1 MIEIRKA
8 YPIDAYTLI
17 NIKDN
22 VWKNEFYDIL
32 PNGIINDMNK
42 NVEKRIEHLIDQ
54 INENNRVLVALVD
67 DKIVGYV
74 FYAKALNEDLDLAAE
89 IREIYILPEYQRKN
103 IGTSLFENV
112 VDELKK
118 LGYNSIVLN
127 LPINSRSVLFFI
139 KLGFIKK
146 DVCIKLINGYKI
158 RCDLMYYEF
167 ENTSREFTNEW
178 NDIYVKAEENLYLL
192 NNINREIAVISTD
205 SGNMYIGLGIKRR
218 VCPLEV
224 AVANMH
230 ASSDKNISKIIIL
243 NKESKPV
250 LPCGRCR
257 DLLIGLGE
265 EKALILFDYGSL
277 KTITMKEL
285 NPYYKDE
292 EKV

>member
-42 NVEKRIEHLIDQ
+42 NVDKRIEHLIDQ

-89 IREIYILPEYQRKN
+89 IRELYILPDYQRKN
-103 IGTSLFENV
+103 IGTSLFESV

-118 LGYNSIVLN
+118 LGYNSVILN
-127 LPINSRSVLFFI
+127 LPINSRSVLFFV

-158 RCDLMYYEF
+158 RCDFMYYEF
-167 ENTSREFTNEW
+167 ENTYKEFTNEW

-192 NNINREIAVISTD
+192 NNVNREIAVISTD

>member
-1 MIEIRKA
+1 
-8 YPIDAYTLI
+8 
-17 NIKDN
+17 
-22 VWKNEFYDIL
+22 
-32 PNGIINDMNK
+32 
-42 NVEKRIEHLIDQ
+42 
-54 INENNRVLVALVD
+54 
-67 DKIVGYV
+67 
-74 FYAKALNEDLDLAAE
+74 
-89 IREIYILPEYQRKN
+89 
-103 IGTSLFENV
+103 
-112 VDELKK
+112 
-118 LGYNSIVLN
+118 
-127 LPINSRSVLFFI
+127 
-139 KLGFIKK
+139 
-146 DVCIKLINGYKI
+146 
-158 RCDLMYYEF
+158 
-167 ENTSREFTNEW
+167 
-178 NDIYVKAEENLYLL
+178 
-192 NNINREIAVISTD
+192 
-205 SGNMYIGLGIKRR
+205 MYIGLGIKRR

>member
-89 IREIYILPEYQRKN
+89 IRELYILPEYQRKN

-158 RCDLMYYEF
+158 RCDLMYYDF
-167 ENTSREFTNEW
+167 KNTSREFTNEW

>member
-42 NVEKRIEHLIDQ
+42 NIEKRIEHLIDQ

-67 DKIVGYV
+67 DKIVGYI

-89 IREIYILPEYQRKN
+89 IREIYILPDYQRKN
-103 IGTSLFENV
+103 IGTSLFESV

-127 LPINSRSVLFFI
+127 LPINSRSVLFFL
-139 KLGFIKK
+139 KLGFLKK

-192 NNINREIAVISTD
+192 NNVNREVAVISTD

>member
-89 IREIYILPEYQRKN
+89 IRELYILPDYQRKN
-103 IGTSLFENV
+103 IGTSLFESV

-118 LGYNSIVLN
+118 LGYNSVILN
-127 LPINSRSVLFFI
+127 LPINSRSVLFFV

-192 NNINREIAVISTD
+192 NNVNREIAVISTD

>member
-67 DKIVGYV
+67 DKIVGYI

>member
-32 PNGIINDMNK
+32 PNGIINDLNK
-42 NVEKRIEHLIDQ
+42 NIEKRIEHLIDQ

-67 DKIVGYV
+67 DKIVGYI
-74 FYAKALNEDLDLAAE
+74 FYAKALNEDYDLTAE

-103 IGTSLFENV
+103 IGTSLFESV

-118 LGYNSIVLN
+118 LGYNSVILN
-127 LPINSRSVLFFI
+127 LPINSRSVLFFV

-167 ENTSREFTNEW
+167 ENTSRKFTNEW

>member
-89 IREIYILPEYQRKN
+89 IRELYILPDYQRKN
-103 IGTSLFENV
+103 IGTSLFESV

-127 LPINSRSVLFFI
+127 LPINSRSVLFFL